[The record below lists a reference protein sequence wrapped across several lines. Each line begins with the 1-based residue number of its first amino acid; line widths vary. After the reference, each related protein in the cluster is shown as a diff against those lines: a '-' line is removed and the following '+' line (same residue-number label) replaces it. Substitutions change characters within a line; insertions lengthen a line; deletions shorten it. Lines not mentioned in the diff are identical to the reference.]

1 MGGDADAAGKEKGA
15 RTKRTPSGTSSIIRC
30 DFASKGDE
38 GRTSLLIT
46 VKAGRRG
53 GGACR
58 CGDSTTAVTYL
69 IWFY

>member
-38 GRTSLLIT
+38 GRPPLRIF
-46 VKAGRRG
+46 GRG
-53 GGACR
+53 GGGGG
-58 CGDSTTAVTYL
+58 GDV
-69 IWFY
+69 